1 MRTGWLKLLFS
12 GPLDLPGS
20 KVRPPFAGIEES
32 LRAWRARVAPNEWP
46 PITRVLKSRR
56 LAKEVKYWPS
66 LRELFWWICW
76 P

>member
-32 LRAWRARVAPNEWP
+32 LRAWRARVAPNEWAAHDEGAE
-46 PITRVLKSRR
+46 IETVGEG
-56 LAKEVKYWPS
+56 A
-66 LRELFWWICW
+66 
-76 P
+76 